1 MLQFCNIT
9 LLAFLSV
16 TLLSW
21 QGVEATVTYSEF
33 PYSGISY
40 ETKVAAFGQ
49 TFSPGHEYG
58 AHMQHLTGDPYLCEG
73 NAVNELVMPQDGAP
87 IVLLARRGECTYE
100 TKGRV
105 ATDTYGAA
113 YPVHYVI
120 VYDNTEN
127 GNLITMTAENPTG
140 INVGMLFTKL
150 VSGENM
156 IANNLES
163 EDSVGLFLWMDSEE
177 PWESYIDPYAWVALL
192 FMFMTCC
199 GGAVLCCHAGYIR
212 RDGSIIIVGRPGNF
226 NNNSNLMTRQQVL
239 DLPEVAFSSDDKT
252 ESSSDLLKS
261 EEDNNSSG
269 SGGMNEPLLKTDPVI
284 TDGSKQKSASDSSL
298 IPNCAVSTTGFEFN
312 SSCSI
317 CLDEYDMGEKLR
329 VLPCRHQFH
338 TNCILPWLTERQG
351 LCPLC
356 KQQVLEDEDDEE
368 RRGNE
373 NTVDNMDQVGVF
385 SLSDVERGSTTT
397 ITEDA
402 QYENNNRRTRV
413 MQWLSL
419 SSNRRRNPRR
429 GSNLTDSDVVV
440 EMNEPLL
447 NDDRE
452 LDGNNSLPEIMSI

>member
-1 MLQFCNIT
+1 MLQFCSIT